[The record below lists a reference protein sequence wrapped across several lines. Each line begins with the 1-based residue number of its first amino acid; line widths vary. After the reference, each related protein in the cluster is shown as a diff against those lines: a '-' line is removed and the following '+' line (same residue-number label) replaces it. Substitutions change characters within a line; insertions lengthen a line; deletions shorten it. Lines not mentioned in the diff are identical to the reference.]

1 MEKQELELK
10 WKPEMEMEKQMMEMQ
25 PPTCSRPSKICVA
38 GFHAYTGIPESPPTS
53 SFNCTVVVI
62 ICTLPYDR
70 LLMSICCLPRLMS
83 SVLCYYSCKVPFI
96 RLAIWLALSV
106 MCFSFSP
113 IVCYEICFH
122 TVHGVYTPTLLPMPM
137 YSVL

>member
-96 RLAIWLALSV
+96 RLAIWLAL
-106 MCFSFSP
+106 
-113 IVCYEICFH
+113 
-122 TVHGVYTPTLLPMPM
+122 
-137 YSVL
+137 